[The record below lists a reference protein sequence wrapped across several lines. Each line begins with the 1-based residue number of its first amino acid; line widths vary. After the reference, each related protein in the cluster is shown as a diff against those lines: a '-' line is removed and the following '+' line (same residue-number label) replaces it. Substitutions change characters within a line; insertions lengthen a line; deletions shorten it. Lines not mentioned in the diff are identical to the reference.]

1 LSPSRIELWFSW
13 LRKQQERCD
22 LDQQAL
28 REDQLVF
35 VKVLPYLLR
44 EGVRLPGSDKYTVQ
58 TLGFALVVVGALL
71 FIISLYNLTLGVPI
85 TLVIVGV
92 ILIIVARDMKPK
104 QETDAAIMHNARD

>member
-1 LSPSRIELWFSW
+1 MVSFRHNRAQSASFFAWEAVNCPRIELWFSW

-92 ILIIVARDMKPK
+92 ILII
-104 QETDAAIMHNARD
+104 